1 MPSLSKLRSKSKS
14 KSKSKSNFKT
24 ESKSKTRNALVLNVD
39 NSFVAPSSDSGL
51 LPKTISLSR
60 CHKSSCFDFAS
71 FWNDRYLKS
80 SSKLQVAS
88 YKMRVAVPNV
98 KLQAAS
104 RKVQNPII
112 KLQDANSKL
121 LKLQVPSSKL
131 QRQRSARTES
141 CKDR

>member
-1 MPSLSKLRSKSKS
+1 MPSLSE
-14 KSKSKSNFKT
+14 SKSKSNFKT

-51 LPKTISLSR
+51 LPKTISLRR
-60 CHKSSCFDFAS
+60 CLKSSFVDFAS
-71 FWNDRYLKS
+71 WNSRDLQS

-112 KLQDANSKL
+112 KLQDTDSKW
-121 LKLQVPSSKL
+121 KVNQVASPKSQVAAAEVSK
-131 QRQRSARTES
+131 
-141 CKDR
+141 D